1 MLPVSAG
8 AFVLFPASKVYS
20 GLQWRRG
27 GFVFFPADLQ
37 RWGSGGRR
45 ENKAERREFNVK
57 KKGGEKKVGAVKK
70 EVSVPGWDIIY
81 SFNAFIQRAEV
92 VFTLS

>member
-1 MLPVSAG
+1 M
-8 AFVLFPASKVYS
+8 ASGRVC
-20 GLQWRRG
+20 
-27 GFVFFPADLQ
+27 FFSPADLQ
-37 RWGSGGRR
+37 RWGSDGLG
-45 ENKAERREFNVK
+45 ENKAQRKEFN
-57 KKGGEKKVGAVKK
+57 GEKKVGAVKK

>member
-1 MLPVSAG
+1 M
-8 AFVLFPASKVYS
+8 
-20 GLQWRRG
+20 QWRLG
-27 GFVFFPADLQ
+27 GFVFPADLQ

-45 ENKAERREFNVK
+45 ENKAEREEFN
-57 KKGGEKKVGAVKK
+57 EKKEKKAVKK